1 MTSLE
6 ESRKTNK
13 FTHWWEVAGKTLLA
27 GGVAGAVSR
36 TVVAPFERLKIIF
49 QTQGQPPKYTGV
61 VQALQK
67 IGAEEG
73 IKGYFKGNGVN
84 CVRIFPTSAFQFYCY
99 ETYKRM
105 LLDHYHTQKDLTPVQ
120 RLFAGGMAGVTA
132 LVLTYPLE
140 FVRCRLTLQKSKIY
154 KGIVDCMVQ
163 VTRKEGF
170 FVLYRGLWPSIIGV
184 VPYVGVDFA
193 AYETLKQY
201 SPKQADG
208 SVNGLVTLLNGAI
221 AGTMAQTISY
231 PMDLVRRR
239 LQVQGFAS
247 DIDLGDKHYKGI
259 TDAFVRIFREEG
271 IIGFYRGLVPNF
283 IKVVPAISV
292 SFYVYETMKQFLNI
306 PVRVTTPVVAAVSTP
321 APTAKASQPQVDSE
335 SSS

>member
-1 MTSLE
+1 
-6 ESRKTNK
+6 
-13 FTHWWEVAGKTLLA
+13 
-27 GGVAGAVSR
+27 
-36 TVVAPFERLKIIF
+36 
-49 QTQGQPPKYTGV
+49 
-61 VQALQK
+61 
-67 IGAEEG
+67 
-73 IKGYFKGNGVN
+73 
-84 CVRIFPTSAFQFYCY
+84 
-99 ETYKRM
+99 M
-105 LLDHYHTQKDLTPVQ
+105 LLDHYHTQKDLTPLQ

-154 KGIVDCMVQ
+154 KGIIDCMVQ
-163 VTRKEGF
+163 VSRKEGF

-208 SVNGLVTLLNGAI
+208 SVNGFVTLANGAV

-247 DIDLGDKHYKGI
+247 DIDLGDKKYKGI

-271 IIGFYRGLVPNF
+271 IRGFYRGLVPNF

-292 SFYVYETMKQFLNI
+292 SFYVYETMKQFLKI
-306 PVRVTTPVVAAVSTP
+306 PVRVPAHPP
-321 APTAKASQPQVDSE
+321 APQPTVSQAKQSQAQVEAAE
-335 SSS
+335 SS

>member
-1 MTSLE
+1 
-6 ESRKTNK
+6 
-13 FTHWWEVAGKTLLA
+13 
-27 GGVAGAVSR
+27 
-36 TVVAPFERLKIIF
+36 
-49 QTQGQPPKYTGV
+49 
-61 VQALQK
+61 
-67 IGAEEG
+67 
-73 IKGYFKGNGVN
+73 
-84 CVRIFPTSAFQFYCY
+84 
-99 ETYKRM
+99 M
-105 LLDHYHTQKDLTPVQ
+105 LLDHYVTQKDLTPLQ

-154 KGIVDCMVQ
+154 NGIWDCMVQ

-193 AYETLKQY
+193 AYETLRQY

-208 SVNGLVTLLNGAI
+208 TVSGLVTLANGAI
-221 AGTMAQTISY
+221 AGTLAQTISY

-247 DIDLGDKHYKGI
+247 DISFGDKHYKGI
-259 TDAFVRIFREEG
+259 VDAFIRIYKEEG
-271 IIGFYRGLVPNF
+271 VIGFYRGLIPNF

-292 SFYVYETMKQFLNI
+292 SFYVYELMKQFLKI
-306 PVRVTTPVVAAVSTP
+306 PVRVAPTP
-321 APTAKASQPQVDSE
+321 APQKNQE
-335 SSS
+335 KSS